1 MNAKLCFADHSPKEK
16 FEFIDFNVCAYAM
29 KQQFSCLS
37 GSTQQN
43 SFEVCR
49 MCVVCSLYPFSI
61 NYPVYLIMSVQI
73 VVMLVRNN
81 RKNSEERRSSLFQS
95 QCSKEAIAVIWRSE
109 TDNFV
114 DCGDFLKPKLYLSTL
129 KGTQTE
135 STDINFFFV
144 QKSVTIMRKFG
155 KSWHCRKQSEWIL
168 TNVLVI
174 SHLQGITFCVKDV
187 MKAERPGKTILRF
200 PKLS

>member
-16 FEFIDFNVCAYAM
+16 FEFIDFNVYGYAM

-43 SFEVCR
+43 SFEVYR

-81 RKNSEERRSSLFQS
+81 REKF
-95 QCSKEAIAVIWRSE
+95 WRTS
-109 TDNFV
+109 FV
-114 DCGDFLKPKLYLSTL
+114 TLSVSML
-129 KGTQTE
+129 
-135 STDINFFFV
+135 
-144 QKSVTIMRKFG
+144 
-155 KSWHCRKQSEWIL
+155 
-168 TNVLVI
+168 
-174 SHLQGITFCVKDV
+174 
-187 MKAERPGKTILRF
+187 
-200 PKLS
+200 

>member
-1 MNAKLCFADHSPKEK
+1 MLWSNNLVVSLDQHNRTPSKFVECALFARCIRSALITLFISLC
-16 FEFIDFNVCAYAM
+16 
-29 KQQFSCLS
+29 QFKSWWCWC
-37 GSTQQN
+37 GT
-43 SFEVCR
+43 
-49 MCVVCSLYPFSI
+49 I
-61 NYPVYLIMSVQI
+61 G
-73 VVMLVRNN
+73 
-81 RKNSEERRSSLFQS
+81 KNSEERRSSLFQS

-144 QKSVTIMRKFG
+144 QNQLQSWENSGKVGIVGNSRK
-155 KSWHCRKQSEWIL
+155 WIL

>member
-1 MNAKLCFADHSPKEK
+1 MAMLWSNNLVVSLDQHNRTPSKFVEWALFARCIRSALITLFISLC
-16 FEFIDFNVCAYAM
+16 
-29 KQQFSCLS
+29 QFKSWWCWC
-37 GSTQQN
+37 GT
-43 SFEVCR
+43 
-49 MCVVCSLYPFSI
+49 I
-61 NYPVYLIMSVQI
+61 G
-73 VVMLVRNN
+73 
-81 RKNSEERRSSLFQS
+81 KNSEERRSSLFQS
-95 QCSKEAIAVIWRSE
+95 QCSKEAIAVIWGSE

-114 DCGDFLKPKLYLSTL
+114 DCGDFLKPKLFYSTL

-144 QKSVTIMRKFG
+144 QKSVTIMRKYG
-155 KSWHCRKQSEWIL
+155 ENWHCRKQSEGIL